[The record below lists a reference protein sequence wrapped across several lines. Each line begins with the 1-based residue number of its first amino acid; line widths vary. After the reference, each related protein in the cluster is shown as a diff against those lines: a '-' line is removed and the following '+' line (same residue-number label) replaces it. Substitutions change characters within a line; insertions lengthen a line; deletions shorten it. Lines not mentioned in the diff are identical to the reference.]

1 MFCKA
6 HYSVFVFVI
15 PILTTG
21 GSSPVFMTWQLVG
34 KRFRHDN
41 LFLVPNF
48 FLICESVKIYF
59 FPEEKAKI
67 SHEWKT
73 EWKEKSKM
81 SRQLVWNQVNFFFP
95 GFFFHLWKRVKNLFC
110 SFVEKVWKVQKKRFY
125 DKLFCVKKKMF
136 LGKCFFFMYEAKW
149 RKKLGSRNNFFLRLI
164 CFSYTHFAYSSLV
177 FMTGGLAG
185 FLDFV
190 KIIFPG
196 VFFSWRKKQNF
207 HAWNSMKN
215 KFSSR
220 LFFPQN
226 FLFMYKTTF

>member
-15 PILTTG
+15 PILTTR

-73 EWKEKSKM
+73 EWKEKLKM

-110 SFVEKVWKVQKKRFY
+110 SFVEKVWKEKKKRFY
-125 DKLFCVKKKMF
+125 DKLFCVKKK
-136 LGKCFFFMYEAKW
+136 CFWGNVFFMYEAKW
-149 RKKLGSRNNFFLRLI
+149 RKKLGSRNIFFLRLI
-164 CFSYTHFAYSSLV
+164 CFSYTHFACSSLV

-185 FLDFV
+185 FLEFCQDNLSRGFF
-190 KIIFPG
+190 FPG
-196 VFFSWRKKQNF
+196 GRSKTFTHETQWKTNF
-207 HAWNSMKN
+207 PVD
-215 KFSSR
+215 
-220 LFFPQN
+220 FFPSL
-226 FLFMYKTTF
+226 LFMCKTTF

>member
-15 PILTTG
+15 PILTTR

-73 EWKEKSKM
+73 EWKEKLKM

-110 SFVEKVWKVQKKRFY
+110 SFVEKVWKEKKKRFY
-125 DKLFCVKKKMF
+125 DKLFCVKKK
-136 LGKCFFFMYEAKW
+136 CFWGNVFFMYEAKW
-149 RKKLGSRNNFFLRLI
+149 MKKLGSRNIFFLRLI
-164 CFSYTHFAYSSLV
+164 CFSYTHFACSSLV

-185 FLDFV
+185 FLEFCQDNLSRGFFFFLEEEA
-190 KIIFPG
+190 KLSRMKLNEKQIF
-196 VFFSWRKKQNF
+196 Q
-207 HAWNSMKN
+207 
-215 KFSSR
+215 
-220 LFFPQN
+220 
-226 FLFMYKTTF
+226 